1 MTNRY
6 IPNEEDKKKMAEEI
20 ARTASF
26 LNKKPQRQGSNQKLE
41 DYQKPDKK

>member
-1 MTNRY
+1 MVNRY
-6 IPNEEDKKKMAEEI
+6 IPNEEDKKKMQEEI

-41 DYQKPDKK
+41 DYTKPEKK